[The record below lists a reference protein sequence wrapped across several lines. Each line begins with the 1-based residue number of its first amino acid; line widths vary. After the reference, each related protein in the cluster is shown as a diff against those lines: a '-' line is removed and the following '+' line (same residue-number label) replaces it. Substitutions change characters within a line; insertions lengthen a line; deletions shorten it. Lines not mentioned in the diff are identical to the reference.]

1 MAFNNEETIG
11 EDEEYL
17 LDEINGTRSKKP
29 VMSILNKQKLSKQE
43 MDELF
48 LSEEQDYKQQMLMM
62 KNE

>member
-48 LSEEQDYKQQMLMM
+48 LSEE
-62 KNE
+62 